1 MNDEEKLLLKRMIDA
16 NQTVDN
22 TEKIRT
28 LKHSEIIRTC
38 VQNILLLKKK
48 YSRLEKSNFKQ
59 FKMMCVKKAEFL
71 HDNYNDLYNK
81 VLNNEMNMDT
91 LNQFL
96 DILSKIEN
104 GELTQHEGSY
114 KVGQILKKLYV
125 DSALMKENKEK
136 TKKNGKHKKTVPN
149 TMPKKISWNDYKNM
163 I

>member
-1 MNDEEKLLLKRMIDA
+1 
-16 NQTVDN
+16 
-22 TEKIRT
+22 
-28 LKHSEIIRTC
+28 
-38 VQNILLLKKK
+38 
-48 YSRLEKSNFKQ
+48 
-59 FKMMCVKKAEFL
+59 
-71 HDNYNDLYNK
+71 
-81 VLNNEMNMDT
+81 MNMDT

-136 TKKNGKHKKTVPN
+136 NKKKGKHKKTVPN

>member
-1 MNDEEKLLLKRMIDA
+1 MDSKQNLNLKKLVSEYKPEE
-16 NQTVDN
+16 T

-91 LNQFL
+91 LGQFL

-136 TKKNGKHKKTVPN
+136 SKKKGKHKKTVPN

>member
-1 MNDEEKLLLKRMIDA
+1 MNDEEKLLLKRMVDA

-48 YSRLEKSNFKQ
+48 YSRLAKSNFKQ
-59 FKMMCVKKAEFL
+59 FKMMCVKKAKFL
-71 HDNYNDLYNK
+71 HDNYNDLYTK

-91 LNQFL
+91 LDQFL

-114 KVGQILKKLYV
+114 KVGQILKKLYI
-125 DSALMKENKEK
+125 DSALMKENNERS
-136 TKKNGKHKKTVPN
+136 KKKGKHKKTVPS
-149 TMPKKISWNDYKNM
+149 TMPKNISWNDYKN
-163 I
+163 II